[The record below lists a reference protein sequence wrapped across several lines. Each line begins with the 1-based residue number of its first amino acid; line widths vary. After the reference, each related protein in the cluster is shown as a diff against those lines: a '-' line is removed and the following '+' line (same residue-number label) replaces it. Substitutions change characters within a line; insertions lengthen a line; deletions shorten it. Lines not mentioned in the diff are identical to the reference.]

1 MSIRLRLTLLYSAI
15 LALTLIVFSAGL
27 YVAQARNTLAIME
40 RDLQANAG
48 QLVLAWARFHSDWR
62 RVAPR
67 PAPDATYGD
76 QAQQVLQPLVRDE
89 IARDVVH
96 ILDVEGNPLALEMN
110 EVSDPLPISNEGL
123 TELQTGQSWMEI
135 SEGEESRWLIY
146 NLPVIAEVD
155 TLFSS
160 ESSVVGIV
168 QLARPLADRDRS
180 LRSMGIT
187 LIVGS
192 LSTTVIAFGVGWLL
206 AGTTLR
212 PIQRITETALAIGES
227 QDFASRVAHKG
238 PNDELGR
245 LATTFNG
252 MLGRLQSAY
261 QQLAHALEV
270 QRDFVADVSHEL
282 RTPLTTIR
290 GNLALLRR
298 EPPLPRDEQGEILDD
313 LMGESER
320 LTRLVTDLLTLARA
334 DAGHQLPVA
343 PVLVDAIVDDVCRQT
358 RLLAPGREVLCSVG
372 DHQGE
377 ALTIDTSASEASSV
391 PETPS
396 AGLFAVA
403 NGDGLKQ
410 LLLILADNAAKHG
423 EGTIRI
429 TACQDDHHVVLSV
442 EDSGPGMSEDLRA
455 RAFDR
460 FYRGDASRSTPGF
473 GLGLSIARTLTEAQ
487 QGTLTME
494 SQLGVGTTF
503 RVRLPRVVV
512 D

>member
-1 MSIRLRLTLLYSAI
+1 MSIRLRLTLLYSTI
-15 LALTLIVFSAGL
+15 LALTLVVFSAGL
-27 YVAQARNTLAIME
+27 YVVQARNTLAIME

-76 QAQQVLQPLVRDE
+76 QAQQVLQPLVKNE

-110 EVSDPLPISNEGL
+110 EASDPLPISNEGL

-180 LRSMGIT
+180 LHAMGIT

-252 MLGRLQSAY
+252 MLARLQDAY

-334 DAGHQLPVA
+334 DAGINCRWPRCSSTLLWMTTSAGRHACWRL
-343 PVLVDAIVDDVCRQT
+343 DVRCSVRSARICRVS
-358 RLLAPGREVLCSVG
+358 PGRWMSPKWMPPPRRMPPQRRSLRRPLCPRQRRRAQAAAPDPGGQRGKTRRG
-372 DHQGE
+372 DDSHHGVPGRPSSWC
-377 ALTIDTSASEASSV
+377 SASRIAGRGC
-391 PETPS
+391 PKICGNGPS
-396 AGLFAVA
+396 TGSTV
-403 NGDGLKQ
+403 GMP
-410 LLLILADNAAKHG
+410 
-423 EGTIRI
+423 R
-429 TACQDDHHVVLSV
+429 
-442 EDSGPGMSEDLRA
+442 GPRRA
-455 RAFDR
+455 LGWA
-460 FYRGDASRSTPGF
+460 YRSRG
-473 GLGLSIARTLTEAQ
+473 R
-487 QGTLTME
+487 
-494 SQLGVGTTF
+494 
-503 RVRLPRVVV
+503 
-512 D
+512 